1 MLAQA
6 SAPASRSAAAAIESA
21 RCGLRVFP
29 VTPGG
34 KRPLWRGWQHA
45 ASADPTVIEATWRRA
60 PDANIGVACGGG
72 LIVVDADTLAGE
84 KAVRAFEV
92 PDTPTVRTGNGRH
105 FYLTGKAPNR
115 VRVLPGVD
123 IRGSGGYVVGAGSR
137 HPNGAT
143 YRWEISPRE
152 VKLAPAPGSLLALL
166 AEQRKRS
173 PLLTAAPGRIERG
186 TRNATLF
193 RLACSLRARNG
204 LGYEELLATLAAVNT
219 HRCAP
224 PLDPD
229 EVERIARSASSYKS
243 APAWVTDPLAY
254 ARDPRIGAHPRLLL
268 ITLAQY
274 ANDEGVCWPGVRRL
288 RTDTGLAA
296 DTIHGATEALTEAGR
311 IEVSRRR
318 GKSNLYRLQREP
330 ESAKAPDSG
339 SSVLHVR
346 TPGAVA

>member
-1 MLAQA
+1 MIRSEADTIIGRRRALGWSRERLAVA
-6 SAPASRSAAAAIESA
+6 AGVGSATVARIERETGQSVPAHAGRGPRRAE
-21 RCGLRVFP
+21 RRR
-29 VTPGG
+29 GG
-34 KRPLWRGWQHA
+34 KEVEPDWQVGLDAHDRGLGRECWLRLAPRQAGARQRRSSPRVAGCASFRSLPA
-45 ASADPTVIEATWRRA
+45 ARGPDGEVGSMQRVPTQPSSRQPGERA

-219 HRCAP
+219 HA
-224 PLDPD
+224 
-229 EVERIARSASSYKS
+229 ARLHSTPTRLKGS
-243 APAWVTDPLAY
+243 PE
-254 ARDPRIGAHPRLLL
+254 AHPPTR
-268 ITLAQY
+268 A
-274 ANDEGVCWPGVRRL
+274 RRL
-288 RTDTGLAA
+288 G
-296 DTIHGATEALTEAGR
+296 H
-311 IEVSRRR
+311 
-318 GKSNLYRLQREP
+318 
-330 ESAKAPDSG
+330 
-339 SSVLHVR
+339 
-346 TPGAVA
+346 